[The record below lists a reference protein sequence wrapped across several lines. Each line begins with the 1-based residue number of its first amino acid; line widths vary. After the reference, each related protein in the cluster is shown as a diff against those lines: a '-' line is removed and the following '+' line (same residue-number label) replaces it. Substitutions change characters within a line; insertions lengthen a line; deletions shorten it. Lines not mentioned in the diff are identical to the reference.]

1 MKTVEQREQIRRAY
15 HIDHKSIRQIARE
28 LHVSRRTVDK
38 ALDAAER
45 TPYTLTHPRGAPVL
59 GPYKDRIVAMLAEN
73 AQLRPKQRYTSHKIY
88 EQIWAAGYRGSEA
101 NVRTFVAR
109 IRRDQHR
116 PKLFLPLAFDPG
128 IDAQVDWGEAE
139 VILTDVR
146 QTVQVFVVRLG
157 YSRKIFIRAYP
168 TQKQE
173 SFFDAHVHAFHHLEG
188 VPHRLSY
195 DNLTTAVK
203 KVLTGHN
210 REEQVAFTV
219 FRSHYLFDSFFCTVG
234 EGHEKGGVEHGVGF
248 ARRNFMV
255 PLITA
260 TSFDDLNA
268 QLLQR
273 CRDDDQRTVDR
284 QPTTIGAAWCHEQP
298 FLRPLPTRDLPC
310 CVERMV
316 TLTPYSQVVYETNRY
331 SVPVD
336 QAARQLTLRAYPFR
350 IEVLHQERVIAAH
363 PRCYRREQD
372 LFDPLHYLPLLE
384 QRPAAFEH
392 AIPVRRWRA
401 DWPAAYHQLL
411 ARLRERWPDG
421 AGVRMFVRVLRLLND
436 YPAALLEAAITQALS
451 FGCLDVDGVQ
461 LCLHRLQ
468 HPDSPP
474 TSLDL
479 GAHPQLSTIGTQPI
493 DLRPY
498 QRLLTGGA

>member
-38 ALDAAER
+38 ALSAAEP
-45 TPYTLTHPRGAPVL
+45 TPYTLTKPRMAPVL
-59 GPYKDRIVAMLAEN
+59 GPYKDQIVAMLAEN
-73 AQLRPKQRYTSHKIY
+73 TQLRPKQRYTSHKIY
-88 EQIWAAGYRGSEA
+88 TLLRATGYMGAEA
-101 NVRTFVAR
+101 TVRTFVAR
-109 IRRDQHR
+109 TRRDQRR

-139 VILTDVR
+139 VIINTVR
-146 QTVQVFVVRLG
+146 QTVQVFVLRLG

-173 SFFDAHVHAFHHLEG
+173 SFFDAHVHAFRYLEG

-203 KVLTGHN
+203 KILTGHT
-210 REEQVAFTV
+210 RQEQTAFTV

-255 PLITA
+255 PLIQA
-260 TSFDDLNA
+260 TSFDDLNT
-268 QLLQR
+268 QLLER
-273 CRDDDQRTVDR
+273 CLADDQRTVDR
-284 QPTTIGAAWCHEQP
+284 QPTTIALAWQHEQP
-298 FLRPLPTRDLPC
+298 FLRLLPARDLPC
-310 CVERMV
+310 CVERIV
-316 TLTPYSQVVYETNRY
+316 TLTPYSQVVFETNRY

-336 QAARQLTLRAYPFR
+336 QAARHLTVRAYPFV
-350 IEVLHQERVIAAH
+350 IEVLHQERIIASH
-363 PRCYRREQD
+363 PRCYQREQD
-372 LFDPLHYLPLLE
+372 LFDPLHYLALLE

-401 DWPAAYHQLL
+401 DWPAIYHQVL
-411 ARLRERWPDG
+411 ARLRERWPEG
-421 AGVRMFVRVLRLLND
+421 EGVRMFVRILRLLGD
-436 YPAALLEAAITQALS
+436 YPAALLEHAMTQALS
-451 FGCLDVDGVQ
+451 FGCLDVDGVR
-461 LCLHRLQ
+461 LCLHQLQ
-468 HPDSPP
+468 HPDTLPA
-474 TSLDL
+474 TLDL
-479 GAHPQLSTIGTQPI
+479 RDHPQLSTIGTQPI
-493 DLRPY
+493 DFSPY
-498 QRLLTGGA
+498 RNLLTGGS

>member
-15 HIDHKSIRQIARE
+15 HIDQKSIRQIARE

-38 ALDAAER
+38 ALGAAEPA
-45 TPYTLTHPRGAPVL
+45 PYTLKAPRVAPVL
-59 GPYKDRIVAMLAEN
+59 GPYKERIVALLAEN
-73 AQLRPKQRYTSHKIY
+73 AQLPRKQRYTSHKIY
-88 EQIWAAGYRGSEA
+88 EQLFAAGYRGSEA

-109 IRRDQHR
+109 VRRDQRH

-139 VILTDVR
+139 VIINDIR
-146 QTVQVFVVRLG
+146 QTVQIFVLRLG
-157 YSRKIFIRAYP
+157 YSSKIFIRAYP

-173 SFFDAHVHAFHHLEG
+173 SFFDAHVHAFHFLEG

-255 PLITA
+255 PLIQA
-260 TSFDDLNA
+260 TSFADLNA

-273 CRDDDQRTVDR
+273 CLDDEERTVAR
-284 QPTTIGAAWCHEQP
+284 QPTTIGAAWRHEQP
-298 FLRPLPTRDLPC
+298 LLRRLPARDLPC

-316 TLTPYSQVVYETNRY
+316 TLTPYSQVIFETNRY

-336 QAARQLTLRAYPFR
+336 QAAPHLTLRAYPFV
-350 IEVLHQERVIAAH
+350 IEVLHHERVIACH
-363 PRCYRREQD
+363 PRCYQRDQD

-392 AIPVRRWRA
+392 AIPMRRWRA

-411 ARLRERWPDG
+411 ARLREHWPDG
-421 AGVRMFVRVLRLLND
+421 EGVRMFVRVLRLLND
-436 YPAALLEAAITQALS
+436 APAALLDQAITQALT
-451 FGCLDVDGVQ
+451 FGCLDVDGVR

-468 HPDSPP
+468 HPEPLSTP
-474 TSLDL
+474 LDL
-479 GAHPQLSTIGTQPI
+479 RAHPQLSAIGTQPI
-493 DLRPY
+493 DLTAY
-498 QRLLTGGA
+498 QRLLTGGS

>member
-1 MKTVEQREQIRRAY
+1 VKTVEQREQIRRAY

-38 ALDAAER
+38 ALTAAEP
-45 TPYTLTHPRGAPVL
+45 TPYTLTTPRPAPVL
-59 GPYKDRIVAMLAEN
+59 GPYKDQIVAMLAES

-88 EQIWAAGYRGSEA
+88 EQIWAAGYRGAEA
-101 NVRTFVAR
+101 TVRVFVAQQ
-109 IRRDQHR
+109 RRDQQR

-139 VILTDVR
+139 VIIAGVR
-146 QTVQVFVVRLG
+146 QTVQVFVLRLG

-173 SFFDAHVHAFHHLEG
+173 SFFDAHVHAFHYLAG

-203 KVLTGHN
+203 KILTGHT
-210 REEQVAFTV
+210 RQEQTAFTV

-255 PLITA
+255 PLLQA
-260 TSFDDLNA
+260 TTFDDLNA

-273 CRDDDQRTVDR
+273 CLADDQRTVDR
-284 QPTTIGAAWCHEQP
+284 QPTSIGAAWCHEQP
-298 FLRPLPTRDLPC
+298 FLRSLPTRDVRC
-310 CVERMV
+310 CVERVV
-316 TLTPYSQVVYETNRY
+316 TLTPYSQVVFETNRY

-336 QAARQLTLRAYPFR
+336 HAARHMTLRAYPFV
-350 IEVLHQERVIAAH
+350 IEVLHQERIIASH
-363 PRCYRREQD
+363 PRCYQRDQD
-372 LFDPLHYLPLLE
+372 LFDPLHYLALLE

-392 AIPVRRWRA
+392 AIPMRRWRA
-401 DWPAAYHQLL
+401 DWPAIYHQVL

-421 AGVRMFVRVLRLLND
+421 DGVRMFVRILRLLSD
-436 YPAALLEAAITQALS
+436 YPATLLEQAMTQALT
-451 FGCLDVDGVQ
+451 FGCLDVDGVR
-461 LCLHRLQ
+461 LCLHHLQ
-468 HPDSPP
+468 HPDRLPAP
-474 TSLDL
+474 LDL
-479 GAHPQLSTIGTQPI
+479 HDHPQLSTIGTQPI
-493 DLRPY
+493 DFSPY
-498 QRLLTGGA
+498 RNLLTGGT

>member
-1 MKTVEQREQIRRAY
+1 VKTVEQREQIRRAY
-15 HIDHKSIRQIARE
+15 HIDQKSIRQIARE

-38 ALDAAER
+38 ALGAAEPA
-45 TPYTLTHPRGAPVL
+45 PYTLKVPRAAPVL
-59 GPYKDRIVAMLAEN
+59 GPYKAQIVALLAEN
-73 AQLRPKQRYTSHKIY
+73 LQLRPKQRYTSHKIY
-88 EQIWAAGYRGSEA
+88 EQLVAAGYRGSEA

-109 IRRDQHR
+109 VRRDQHR

-139 VILTDVR
+139 VTLNDVR
-146 QTVQVFVVRLG
+146 QTVQVFVLRLG

-210 REEQVAFTV
+210 REEQRAFTV

-255 PLITA
+255 PLIQA

-284 QPTTIGAAWCHEQP
+284 QPTTIGAAWRHEQP
-298 FLRPLPTRDLPC
+298 FLRPLPVRDVPC
-310 CVERMV
+310 CVERIA
-316 TLTPYSQVVYETNRY
+316 TLTPYSQVIFETNRY

-336 QAARQLTLRAYPFR
+336 HAARQLTLRAYPFV
-350 IEVLHQERVIAAH
+350 IEILHQERIIAVHA
-363 PRCYRREQD
+363 RSYQREQD

-401 DWPAAYHQLL
+401 EWPAAYHQLL

-436 YPAALLEAAITQALS
+436 YPATLLEQAITQALT
-451 FGCLDVDGVQ
+451 FGCLDVDGVR

-468 HPDSPP
+468 HPDPLSTP
-474 TSLDL
+474 LDL
-479 GAHPQLSTIGTQPI
+479 REHPQLSTIGTQPI
-493 DLRPY
+493 DLTPY
-498 QRLLTGGA
+498 QSLLTGGS

>member
-1 MKTVEQREQIRRAY
+1 VKTVEQREQIRRAY
-15 HIDHKSIRQIARE
+15 HIDHKSIRQIAHE
-28 LHVSRRTVDK
+28 MHVSRRTVDK

-45 TPYTLTHPRGAPVL
+45 TPYTLTQPRPAPVL

-88 EQIWAAGYRGSEA
+88 EQLWAAGYRGAEA

-146 QTVQVFVVRLG
+146 QTVQVFVLRLG

-203 KVLTGHN
+203 KILTGHN
-210 REEQVAFTV
+210 REEQTAFTV

-284 QPTTIGAAWCHEQP
+284 QPTTIGAAWRHEQP
-298 FLRPLPTRDLPC
+298 FLRPLPPRDLPC
-310 CVERMV
+310 CVERIV
-316 TLTPYSQVVYETNRY
+316 SLTPYSQVVYETNRY

-350 IEVLHQERVIAAH
+350 IEVLHQERLIAAH

-401 DWPAAYHQLL
+401 DWPTAYHQLL

-436 YPAALLEAAITQALS
+436 YPAALVEAAITQALS

-461 LCLHRLQ
+461 LCLHRLA

-474 TSLDL
+474 ATLDL
-479 GAHPQLSTIGTQPI
+479 GAHPPGTLWVQHHRHPT
-493 DLRPY
+493 D
-498 QRLLTGGA
+498 